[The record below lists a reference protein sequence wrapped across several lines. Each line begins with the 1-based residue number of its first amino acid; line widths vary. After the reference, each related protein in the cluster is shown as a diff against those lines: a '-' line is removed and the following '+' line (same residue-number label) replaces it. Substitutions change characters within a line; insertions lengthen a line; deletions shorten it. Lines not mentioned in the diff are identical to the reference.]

1 MTKQEQINFVRELCN
16 AGMIELIKNIDQNK
30 IPENWDGIE
39 LRWLVA
45 DKFNSCQTIA
55 NTSSS
60 KKRKKDYNNTVIVN
74 NL

>member
-1 MTKQEQINFVRELCN
+1 MTKQEQIQFVIELCN
-16 AGMIELIKNIDQNK
+16 NGLEELLKSIDQNK

-45 DKFNSCQTIA
+45 DKFDSCQIIA
-55 NTSSS
+55 NTSSL
-60 KKRKKDYNNTVIVN
+60 KKRKSNYNNTVFVN